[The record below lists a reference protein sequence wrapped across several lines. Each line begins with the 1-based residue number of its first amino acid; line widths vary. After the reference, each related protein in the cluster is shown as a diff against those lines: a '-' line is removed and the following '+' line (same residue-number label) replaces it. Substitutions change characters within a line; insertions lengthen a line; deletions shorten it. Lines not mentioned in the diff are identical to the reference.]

1 MANQNKIKKRGFV
14 MTGGG
19 AKGLYE
25 AGVIHAFHIT
35 GMEFDVITGS
45 SIGAMNSIFF
55 AEYLHCKKNLPPDV
69 QADPLECVE
78 SMDDLVKA
86 FHHAWLLMPEK
97 RVIDDSA
104 DGPVGQLKD
113 DLQRFNISLP
123 QLTRLGWWW
132 TDPHRKSV
140 PFRVKLALV
149 WLTFQLTRRLGG
161 LKKVRSLYQNH
172 RSRLVKEGL
181 RIYLERFDLDRS
193 LIPVKDDMRLSDV
206 FTGQVSPLRMEHLDG
221 DINAPDPADTP
232 LFQLIP
238 PERTLRD
245 YAQQGIDVRLT
256 RANYR
261 TGRLEISAYI
271 PVEDFVRFLEKQAW
285 RIDVTGPDK
294 LPLGS
299 FRIQVPGNPGAVSA
313 ALCSGRFPGVFRPY
327 PLERIYPQDDPE
339 NRLLYHILEGWLGH
353 PQAEAE
359 IKPVFQALF
368 PNAAEEGGKLAY
380 WSESRSMRQFF
391 PVAGDVYVD
400 GGAIDNTPSNSAVD
414 YVREWVDR
422 AGLSKREV
430 SMDLYVIFLG
440 TEPKVD
446 PDEAVD
452 PTIFEVVQRT
462 LAIQGAAK
470 ESTDAN
476 TVSVI
481 NTYGRRAERLGRSL
495 EVLLESYRQTL
506 VGLDEQTRRQVEA
519 GLREKAQAAGLR
531 GYLGRSPAG
540 ILDRMSDWTDAFIAK
555 DLPLH
560 VDEVKVYPEEMPLDT
575 LQFTERFGY
584 RQKNALQMITMGCYN
599 TLWAVRKRLEEQKPS
614 DLDEQDLHSL
624 ELVRKWMGEDTWPL
638 DPGEQETL
646 RQNWLCQRSACVFHA
661 NHCRHG
667 AKRRNLTKEFDR
679 FKDEKQHD
687 I

>member
-1 MANQNKIKKRGFV
+1 MGTRIKKRGFV

-55 AEYLHCKKNLPPDV
+55 AEYLHCKKSLPPEV
-69 QADPLECVE
+69 QADPLQSLE
-78 SMDDLVKA
+78 SMDGLVKA
-86 FHHAWLLMPEK
+86 YHHAWLLMPDK

-104 DGPVGQLKD
+104 EGPVGQLKD
-113 DLQRFNISLP
+113 DLQHFNISLP

-132 TDPHRKSV
+132 TDPHRKGI
-140 PFRVKLALV
+140 PWRIKLALG
-149 WLTFQLTRRLGG
+149 WLGFQVIRRLGG
-161 LKKVRSLYQNH
+161 LKKVRALYREH
-172 RSRLVKEGL
+172 RSRLVREGL
-181 RIYLERFDLDRS
+181 RIYLERFNLNRS
-193 LIPVKDDMRLSDV
+193 LIPENDDMRLSDV
-206 FTGQVSPLRMEHLDG
+206 FTGQVSPLREEHLDG
-221 DINAPDPADTP
+221 DINAPDPTGTP
-232 LFQLIP
+232 LYQLIP

-245 YAQQGIDVRLT
+245 YARQGIDVRLT

-261 TGRLEISAYI
+261 TGRLEISAYV

-339 NRLLYHILEGWLGH
+339 NRLLYHMLKDWLGH

-359 IKPVFQALF
+359 IKPVYQALF
-368 PNAAEEGGKLAY
+368 PNATEDGGHWAY
-380 WSESRSMRQFF
+380 WRDSQSMRQFF
-391 PVAGDVYVD
+391 PIAGDAYVD

-414 YVREWVDR
+414 YVREWAHR
-422 AGLSKREV
+422 SNLSKREV
-430 SMDLYVIFLG
+430 TMDLYVIFLG

-446 PDEAVD
+446 PDDAQD

-481 NTYGRRAERLGRSL
+481 NTFGARAERLGRSL

-506 VGLDEQTRRQVEA
+506 SGLDEQTRRQVEA
-519 GLREKAQAAGLR
+519 SLREKAQAAGLR
-531 GYLGRSPAG
+531 GYLGRSPTG
-540 ILDRMSDWTDAFIAK
+540 ILDRMSNWTATSIAK

-560 VDEVKVYPEEMPLDT
+560 VDEVKVYPGEMPLDT

-584 RQKNALQMITMGCYN
+584 RQENALQMLTMGCYN

-614 DLDEQDLHSL
+614 DLDEQDLRSL
-624 ELVRKWMGEDTWPL
+624 ELARKWTGEDPWSPEAE
-638 DPGEQETL
+638 EQETL
-646 RQNWLCQRSACVFHA
+646 RQVWLCQRRACVFHA
-661 NHCRHG
+661 SHCRHG
-667 AKRRNLTKEFDR
+667 AMRGNQTR
-679 FKDEKQHD
+679 
-687 I
+687 